1 VIRDLRHNGLMQAV
15 FDFLTRILRRVLT
28 LALFLLAGVFALG
41 LVAVVLAAVL
51 LNAVW
56 SLLMGRKPALFTTYV
71 RFRQAT
77 PSFRQSATR
86 GEPARP
92 SDVVDVVDVQAIEV
106 HEPPRSGPRA

>member
-1 VIRDLRHNGLMQAV
+1 MQAV
-15 FDFLTRILRRVLT
+15 FDFLTRTLRRVLK

-56 SLLMGRKPALFTTYV
+56 SLLMGRKPALFTTDV

-77 PSFRQSATR
+77 QSFRQTGATVV
-86 GEPARP
+86 PTRP